1 MTDLHT
7 AVRRLFYVQNIP
19 IEIVAKRHNMTI
31 QQVQNIISNPNQKVM
46 QQPKNKGGRPGIR
59 NKKFDSKV
67 KTLNKRGL
75 TLPEIAAIMDCS
87 TSTVS
92 RALGTPWTK
101 DAESK
106 RKAKAKA
113 KTKTKVKS
121 DSVKVQAKTPKTKRT
136 STISILWGAFTYTKN
151 S

>member
-7 AVRRLFYVQNIP
+7 AVRRLFYAQNVP
-19 IEIVAKRHNMTI
+19 IELVAKRHKMTI
-31 QQVQNIISNPNQKVM
+31 QQVRNIISNPNQKVM
-46 QQPKNKGGRPGIR
+46 KQPKTKGGRPGIR

-67 KTLNKRGL
+67 KTLGKRGL
-75 TLPEIAAIMDCS
+75 TLSEIAAIMDCS

-92 RALGTPWTK
+92 RSLGTPWTK
-101 DAESK
+101 G
-106 RKAKAKA
+106 A
-113 KTKTKVKS
+113 KTKTKTKTNNKVKTETT
-121 DSVKVQAKTPKTKRT
+121 KVQSNTPKSKRT

>member
-19 IEIVAKRHNMTI
+19 IEVVAKRHNMTI

-67 KTLNKRGL
+67 KTLDKRGL
-75 TLPEIAAIMDCS
+75 TLSEIAAIMDCS

-101 DAESK
+101 A
-106 RKAKAKA
+106 AKDKTKT
-113 KTKTKVKS
+113 KTKTKVKAE
-121 DSVKVQAKTPKTKRT
+121 SVKVQAKTPKAKRT

-151 S
+151 N